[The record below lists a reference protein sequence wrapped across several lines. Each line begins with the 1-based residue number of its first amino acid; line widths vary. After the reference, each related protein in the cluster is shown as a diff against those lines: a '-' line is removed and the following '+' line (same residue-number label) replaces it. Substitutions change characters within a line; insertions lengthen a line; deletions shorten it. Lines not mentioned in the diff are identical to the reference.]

1 MPRFGRLILLALLSA
16 TVTVLAADDQ
26 STTKDDRPIG
36 GFVPKKAP
44 AVFALALYAIS
55 TAIHWTH
62 FFAASPRR
70 PFMATLPLGMTCKYS
85 WSYFELCSP
94 TVPVM
99 ATGFVL
105 RILYSNPPFT
115 LGKYIAM
122 DLFILLAPCLFLAT
136 DYMILS
142 HLATTFDEKVTDRC
156 LLIRHSRIVKI
167 FVWSDVSTFFLQ
179 SAGGGMSTS
188 NPTLGNT
195 IALTGLVVQ
204 ALSFLFFSIV
214 LAVFG
219 LRVKKYFPDAWHAPG
234 MRPFQVLSREPI
246 GDWRVVFYIMGVT
259 CIGILIRSVFR
270 LVEYAGGFS
279 GVVATHE
286 GYFYFFDALP
296 LWLSMTL
303 YCVVWPA
310 QALIPRQGHEQLS
323 MARKPLV

>member
-1 MPRFGRLILLALLSA
+1 MPRFGRFILLALLSA
-16 TVTVLAADDQ
+16 TATVLAADDQ
-26 STTKDDRPIG
+26 STTKHDRPIG

-55 TAIHWTH
+55 AAIHWTH

-70 PFMATLPLGMTCKYS
+70 PFMATLPLGMT
-85 WSYFELCSP
+85 F
-94 TVPVM
+94 M

-219 LRVKKYFPDAWHAPG
+219 LRVKKYFPDAWHAPS
-234 MRPFQVLSREPI
+234 MRPFKVLSREAI
-246 GDWRVVFYIMGVT
+246 DDWRVVFYIMGVT

-310 QALIPRQGHEQLS
+310 QALIPRNGHEQLS